1 MNPVA
6 LIGAALIT
14 VGLLLSRRA
23 DVRTRAGQLLAGLS
37 PITPTEALRLAA
49 LRGDSAPY
57 LAIKGSVDASEI
69 FEDEHHRPLV
79 FRRERVSIADD
90 QGWRVID
97 VAERSLPFVISD
109 PSSAIR
115 IATADLADGLVVV
128 ERRWEGSVAEL
139 HAAGREYQSPETA
152 ALVAAIAASDP
163 SRQARVG
170 LEQISNLDRATA
182 AGQLID
188 GELRAGAGRPLVV
201 TTLERADALRLLGGE
216 GRGQLASSTVALALL
231 ALGLLLLI
239 GGIALA
245 LASPALVADVASPS
259 PEATPTPTPESGDAR
274 NGGVGVGP
282 GGLLGLVVT
291 FALPLLFAAVVVLIT
306 RLATRQR
313 R

>member
-1 MNPVA
+1 MNPIALVGVA
-6 LIGAALIT
+6 LIA
-14 VGLLLSRRA
+14 VGLLLSRRT

-57 LAIKGSVDASEI
+57 LAIKGSIDAPEI
-69 FEDEHHRPLV
+69 FEDENHRPLV
-79 FRRERVSIADD
+79 FRRERISIADE

-97 VAERSLPFVISD
+97 VAERSLPFVVSD
-109 PSSAIR
+109 ASSAIR

-139 HAAGREYQSPETA
+139 HAAGREYQSAETA
-152 ALVAAIAASDP
+152 ALVAALATSDP
-163 SRQARVG
+163 ARQARVG

-182 AGQLID
+182 AGQLVD

-201 TTLERADALRLLGGE
+201 TTLERAEALRLLGGE
-216 GRGQLASSTVALALL
+216 GGGRLASSTATLALL
-231 ALGLLLLI
+231 ALGAILLL
-239 GGIALA
+239 GGIALT
-245 LASPALVADVASPS
+245 LASPAVVADVASP
-259 PEATPTPTPESGDAR
+259 PPTPTPTPESGDAR

-282 GGLLGLVVT
+282 GGLLGLVMM
-291 FALPLLFAAVVVLIT
+291 FALPLLFAAAVVLVT
-306 RLATRQR
+306 RLVTRQR

>member
-1 MNPVA
+1 MNPIA
-6 LIGAALIT
+6 LIGAALIV
-14 VGLLLSRRA
+14 VGLLLSRRTN
-23 DVRTRAGQLLAGLS
+23 VRTRAGQLLAGLS

-57 LAIKGSVDASEI
+57 LAIKGSVDAAEI
-69 FEDEHHRPLV
+69 FEDENHRPLV
-79 FRRERVSIADD
+79 FRRERVSIADE

-139 HAAGREYQSPETA
+139 HAAAREYQSPETA
-152 ALVAAIAASDP
+152 TLVAAIAANDP
-163 SRQARVG
+163 RRGARVG

-182 AGQLID
+182 AGKIVD

-201 TTLERADALRLLGGE
+201 TTLERAEALRLLGGE
-216 GRGQLASSTVALALL
+216 GRGRLASSTVALALL
-231 ALGLLLLI
+231 ALGLLLLL
-239 GGIALA
+239 GGIALT
-245 LASPALVADVASPS
+245 LATPVLGADVASPS

-291 FALPLLFAAVVVLIT
+291 FALPLLFAAVVVLVT

>member
-1 MNPVA
+1 MNPIALVGVA
-6 LIGAALIT
+6 LIA
-14 VGLLLSRRA
+14 VGLLLSRRT

-57 LAIKGSVDASEI
+57 LAIKGSIDAPEI
-69 FEDEHHRPLV
+69 FEDENHRPLV
-79 FRRERVSIADD
+79 FRRERISIADE

-97 VAERSLPFVISD
+97 VAERSLPFVVSD
-109 PSSAIR
+109 ASSAIR

-139 HAAGREYQSPETA
+139 HAAGREYQSAETA
-152 ALVAAIAASDP
+152 ALVAALATSDP
-163 SRQARVG
+163 ARQARVG

-182 AGQLID
+182 AGQLVD

-201 TTLERADALRLLGGE
+201 TTLERAEALRLLGGE
-216 GRGQLASSTVALALL
+216 GGGRLASSTATLALL
-231 ALGLLLLI
+231 ALGALLLL
-239 GGIALA
+239 GGIALT
-245 LASPALVADVASPS
+245 LASPAVVADVASP
-259 PEATPTPTPESGDAR
+259 PPTPTPTPESGDAR

-282 GGLLGLVVT
+282 GGLLGLVMM
-291 FALPLLFAAVVVLIT
+291 FALPLLFAAAVVLVT
-306 RLATRQR
+306 RLVTRQR

>member
-1 MNPVA
+1 MNLIV
-6 LIGAALIT
+6 LIGAALIAL
-14 VGLLLSRRA
+14 GLLISRRT

-57 LAIKGSVDASEI
+57 LAIKGSIDAPEI

-79 FRRERVSIADD
+79 FRRERVSIADE
-90 QGWRVID
+90 QGWRIID
-97 VAERSLPFVISD
+97 DAVRSLPFVVSD
-109 PSSAIR
+109 ASSAIR
-115 IATADLADGLVVV
+115 ISTADLADGLVVV

-139 HAAGREYQSPETA
+139 HAAAREYQSPETA
-152 ALVAAIAASDP
+152 TLVAALATGDP
-163 SRQARVG
+163 TRLARVG
-170 LEQISNLDRATA
+170 LEQISNLDRAIA
-182 AGQLID
+182 AGQLVD
-188 GELRAGAGRPLVV
+188 GELRAGASRPLVV
-201 TTLERADALRLLGGE
+201 TTLERAEALRLLGGE
-216 GRGQLASSTVALALL
+216 GRRQLASSTAALALL

-245 LASPALVADVASPS
+245 LASPALGADAASPS
-259 PEATPTPTPESGDAR
+259 PTPTPTPESGDAR

-282 GGLLGLVVT
+282 GGLLGLAVM
-291 FALPLLFAAVVVLIT
+291 FALPLLLAAVVVLVT

>member
-1 MNPVA
+1 MNPIA
-6 LIGAALIT
+6 LIGAALIAL
-14 VGLLLSRRA
+14 GLLLSRRT

-49 LRGDSAPY
+49 LRGESSPY
-57 LAIKGSVDASEI
+57 LAIKGSIDAAEI

-79 FRRERVSIADD
+79 FRRERVSIADEA
-90 QGWRVID
+90 GWRVID
-97 VAERSLPFVISD
+97 TAERSLPFVISD

-115 IATADLADGLVVV
+115 ISTADLADGLVVV

-139 HAAGREYQSPETA
+139 HAAGREYQSAETA

-182 AGQLID
+182 AGQLVD

-201 TTLERADALRLLGGE
+201 TTLERAEALRLLGSE
-216 GRGQLASSTVALALL
+216 GRGRLASSTVALALL

-245 LASPALVADVASPS
+245 LASPALGVDAASPS
-259 PEATPTPTPESGDAR
+259 PTPTPTPESGDAR

-282 GGLLGLVVT
+282 GGLLGLVVM
-291 FALPLLFAAVVVLIT
+291 FALPLLFASVVVLIT
-306 RLATRQR
+306 RLATRIR

>member
-1 MNPVA
+1 MNPIA
-6 LIGAALIT
+6 LVGAALI
-14 VGLLLSRRA
+14 VSGLLLSRRT

-49 LRGDSAPY
+49 LRGASAPY
-57 LAIKGSVDASEI
+57 LAIKGSIDAPEI
-69 FEDEHHRPLV
+69 FEDESHRPLV
-79 FRRERVSIADD
+79 YRRERVSIADE

-97 VAERSLPFVISD
+97 EAVRSLPFVISD
-109 PSSAIR
+109 ASSAINVS
-115 IATADLADGLVVV
+115 TADLADGLVVV
-128 ERRWEGSVAEL
+128 ERRWEGSVADL

-163 SRQARVG
+163 TRGARVG

-182 AGQLID
+182 AGQLVD

-216 GRGQLASSTVALALL
+216 GRGRLASSTAALALF
-231 ALGLLLLI
+231 ALGLLLLL

-245 LASPALVADVASPS
+245 LASPTLGADAASPS
-259 PEATPTPTPESGDAR
+259 PTPTPESGDAR

-282 GGLLGLVVT
+282 GGLLGLVMM
-291 FALPLLFAAVVVLIT
+291 FALPLLFAAVVVLVT
-306 RLATRQR
+306 RLATRTR